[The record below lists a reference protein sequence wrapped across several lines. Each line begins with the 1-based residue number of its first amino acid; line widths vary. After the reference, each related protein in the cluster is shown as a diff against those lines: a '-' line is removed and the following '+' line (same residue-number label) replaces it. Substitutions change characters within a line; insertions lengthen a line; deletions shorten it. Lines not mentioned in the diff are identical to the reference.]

1 MLNLITWHK
10 SKLLYLFI
18 AITVAILTTGFL
30 RLQLVTGLPETDGG
44 EYTFA
49 SQYIYYALIN
59 GEPLRGMP
67 LFLYQLMTSWVYGLE
82 VNQYIF
88 LRVIDGL
95 VAVVASIILFKVILK
110 ESGGTL
116 FTVILVTTLLIFL
129 NDTSYIGYGYK
140 NSIWASYLPLFSAL
154 LIWQN
159 STKEDKYS
167 FYLIGGLVSLG
178 VLLREAFLPF
188 FLLAAIAILISY
200 GWRTLFKY
208 LISSAVLGF
217 SVLGLM
223 LMLRGWDLLDLINAY
238 LGIAMTYGSWQSG
251 VLFNISGLIKNNW
264 FILATASASIIYLIK
279 LHFSNNKL
287 VNINRIYFWLAVVL
301 LPLIEPIMKTGFPYH
316 YSICLLGLGGLS
328 AMGWKY
334 INIHESKRVN
344 AALLMIISL
353 ISLFVIIPKG
363 INPIINSQSLTTPL
377 HAYQFSTKENFFRFP
392 TVIERNQYL
401 IAASKIY
408 ENSHEDSTLAV
419 SGIMGVIYPLTELLP
434 PTFELNDLG
443 RLYIKLNYD
452 KDKLIRIIAKHRPTI
467 IMTSGILA
475 NYEQELSNIIEKTNI
490 YEKIAILHGNQK
502 IEYGWKFKQPGIIY
516 RLKDFK

>member
-30 RLQLVTGLPETDGG
+30 RLQLLTGLPETDGG

-88 LRVIDGL
+88 LRVLDGL

-110 ESGGTL
+110 ESGSTL
-116 FTVILVTTLLIFL
+116 FTVILATILLIFL
-129 NDTSYIGYGYK
+129 NDTLYIGYGYK

-238 LGIAMTYGSWQSG
+238 LGIAMTYGSWQSA
-251 VLFNISGLIKNNW
+251 VLPNITGLIKNNW
-264 FILATASASIIYLIK
+264 FIFVTTSASIIYLIN

-287 VNINRIYFWLAVVL
+287 VSMNRIYFWLTVAL
-301 LPLIEPIMKTGFPYH
+301 LPLIEPIMKIGFPYH
-316 YSICLLGLGGLS
+316 FSTCLLGLAGLS

-334 INIHESKRVN
+334 LNNQESERMKKSSMIVIG
-344 AALLMIISL
+344 LMSL
-353 ISLFVIIPKG
+353 IVILPIVNKKIVQNDHLF
-363 INPIINSQSLTTPL
+363 SLTDL
-377 HAYQFSTKENFFRFP
+377 VVWSTNEVFRSI
-392 TVIERNQYL
+392 TMVERSQYL
-401 IAASKIY
+401 ITAAKIY
-408 ENSHEDSTLAV
+408 GLSREDSTLV
-419 SGIMGVIYPLTELLP
+419 TSGIMGVMYPLTKLLP
-434 PTFELNDLG
+434 PTFELNDLN
-443 RLYIKLNYD
+443 RLYVKLNYD
-452 KDKLIRIIAKHRPTI
+452 EVKLLKIIEEYRPTL
-467 IMTSGILA
+467 IMTSGLSWG
-475 NYEQELSNIIEKTNI
+475 YEQSLPNIIEKTNL
-490 YEKIAILHGNQK
+490 YNKVAIVPGNPK
-502 IEYGWKFKQPGIIY
+502 LIYGWKFEKPGIIY
-516 RLKDFK
+516 RLKDFE